1 MAKLPYNKIPRY
13 IGRGSYEVHMPWA
26 HLDQSLESLGHGV
39 GLDLNPPY
47 QRGHV
52 WTEAQQKAY
61 FEFIVCGG
69 DSAKVLMFNCPDWP
83 RSRKDSGPIEL
94 VDGKQR
100 LTAVLKFVHDELTI
114 FDSNPEIGPTLC
126 SELEVLRITELRFTI
141 YVNHLMT
148 RAEVL
153 DWYLQINDGGT
164 PHTQQELDK
173 VRRMREEAR
182 EQEAWKCDICGLYV
196 PEHTT
201 DGVTGHPRHDTCIT
215 F

>member
-13 IGRGSYEVHMPWA
+13 ISQGNYEVHIPWA
-26 HLDQSLESLGHGV
+26 SLDRSLENLGQGV
-39 GLDLNPPY
+39 GLDLDPIY

-61 FEFIVCGG
+61 VEFIVCGG
-69 DSAKVLMFNCPDWP
+69 NSAKTLLFNCPNWP
-83 RSRKDSGPIEL
+83 RSRREDDGPVEL

-114 FDSNPEIGPTLC
+114 FDSNPEIGPALC
-126 SELEVLRITELRFTI
+126 SDMESMRITELRFTI

-153 DWYLQINDGGT
+153 DWYLQINAGGT
-164 PHTQQELDK
+164 PHTKEELDK
-173 VRRMREEAR
+173 VRRMREEAS
-182 EQEAWKCDICGLYV
+182 K
-196 PEHTT
+196 
-201 DGVTGHPRHDTCIT
+201 
-215 F
+215 